1 MKHDPV
7 WFPWP
12 TEPIEGPPE
21 SYLREI
27 GTVFAVFD
35 ERTQD
40 SGNISWGV
48 EILGRRAFVKSA
60 GRPDVDRPTSHQE
73 RCRILKNGVDVV
85 CSVDRSVHRRP
96 TDDSPAR
103 DRVVLSSHDGEAP
116 PTGDRV
122 VPSIP
127 EGEVPTTRDRT
138 LLPRYLGQFDS
149 SWGPVVVFEWAE
161 GELLYRRRPNHSH
174 TTPHPIHVSADDG
187 ADTRYIGGTL
197 RSPLERLQSLPRAT
211 VREFLN
217 DVFRLHAL
225 LEAEG
230 WISCDFYDGCL
241 LYDFASHRCH
251 VIDLDHYVRGPFVNS
266 MGRMF
271 GSSRFMAP
279 EEFQLGARIDT
290 RTSVFH
296 LGRLGQIVLGS
307 RARLEVFDRACR
319 DAPADR
325 WRTVAEFVEA
335 WESTRAW
342 EDTRTGGE

>member
-1 MKHDPV
+1 MGSEGHRGSTQARPVPVRIAARGAPQKKDPAA
-7 WFPWP
+7 FPAVSCI
-12 TEPIEGPPE
+12 TVTVSDAGGNKIHVRRFIHCDAD
-21 SYLREI
+21 LEI
-27 GTVFAVFD
+27 HLF
-35 ERTQD
+35 
-40 SGNISWGV
+40 
-48 EILGRRAFVKSA
+48 RRDGLA
-60 GRPDVDRPTSHQE
+60 E
-73 RCRILKNGVDVV
+73 ILKN
-85 CSVDRSVHRRP
+85 
-96 TDDSPAR
+96 
-103 DRVVLSSHDGEAP
+103 
-116 PTGDRV
+116 
-122 VPSIP
+122 I
-127 EGEVPTTRDRT
+127 
-138 LLPRYLGQFDS
+138 
-149 SWGPVVVFEWAE
+149 
-161 GELLYRRRPNHSH
+161 
-174 TTPHPIHVSADDG
+174 
-187 ADTRYIGGTL
+187 
-197 RSPLERLQSLPRAT
+197 
-211 VREFLN
+211 REFLN

-342 EDTRTGGE
+342 EDTRTEGE